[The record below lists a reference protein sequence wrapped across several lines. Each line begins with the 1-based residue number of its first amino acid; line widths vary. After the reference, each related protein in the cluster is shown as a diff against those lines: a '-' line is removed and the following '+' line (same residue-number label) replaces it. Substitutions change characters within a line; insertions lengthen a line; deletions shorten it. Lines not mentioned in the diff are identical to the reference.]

1 MPARKNLHQ
10 VEQRRHGIIR
20 DLNDLVRDPST
31 EKVSQGLVWMNV
43 GKGCCVYLLLYHTK
57 ELIDHW
63 DTLSILLTFL
73 ILPHIATRIIEAKYG
88 ITPRSENGNANK

>member
-1 MPARKNLHQ
+1 MASNPKRHQ
-10 VEQRRHGIIR
+10 VDQRKHGLIR
-20 DLNDLVRDPST
+20 GLNDLVRDPAT
-31 EKVSQGLVWMNV
+31 DKVSQGMVWMNV

-63 DTLSILLTFL
+63 DTLTILLTFL

-88 ITPRSENGNANK
+88 VASANK